1 VSEHDLE
8 RLKEME
14 QKAKPRVDRHGPVW
28 AELQEKAED
37 DPELAKHLEAVKRVI
52 EGYSETLQRLA
63 DS

>member
-1 VSEHDLE
+1 
-8 RLKEME
+8 ME